1 MLDLNEKKGA
11 KHSRRVILDQKIKS
25 LLEKPSRT
33 ACENNFVFVF
43 KRLGYMNDR
52 IEDLSK
58 SVKIIEQQLPEV
70 KEQTANIPKIL
81 SVTHHLSQ

>member
-1 MLDLNEKKGA
+1 
-11 KHSRRVILDQKIKS
+11 
-25 LLEKPSRT
+25 
-33 ACENNFVFVF
+33 
-43 KRLGYMNDR
+43 MNDR

-58 SVKIIEQQLPEV
+58 SVKIIEQQLSEV